1 MTEELLISIDIEA
14 SGDSPSTGSLLS
26 IGACLVDDPS
36 TAIYLELK
44 PEPDRPWSAEAQGVH
59 GLTADRLER
68 DGLEPA
74 AAMRRLEDWV
84 LNVAAGRR
92 PVFVGFNAPF
102 DWMFV
107 ADAFWRYLGRN
118 PFGIS
123 ALDLKSLYM
132 GRIGVTRWAETRKLH
147 IEERLDIHFKQTH
160 NALEDARDQALLAR
174 ALLQRGA
181 PAINK
186 PEE

>member
-1 MTEELLISIDIEA
+1 MSEEVLISVDIET
-14 SGDSPSTGSLLS
+14 SGDSPSTGSMLS
-26 IGACLVDDPS
+26 IGACLVDDPTS
-36 TAIYLELK
+36 AIYLELK
-44 PEPDRPWSAEAQGVH
+44 PDPDRPWSAEAQGVH

-74 AAMRRLEDWV
+74 AAMQQLEDWV
-84 LNVAAGRR
+84 LAVAAGRR

-107 ADAFWRYLGRN
+107 ADALWQHLGRN
-118 PFGIS
+118 AFGIS

-132 GRIGVTRWAETRKLH
+132 GRTGVARWEETRKLQ
-147 IEERLDIHFKQTH
+147 IEERLDIQLEQTH
-160 NALEDARDQALLAR
+160 NALDDARAQALLAR
-174 ALLQRGA
+174 VLLRGA
-181 PAINK
+181 LAISR